1 MKPLTP
7 NLRLHTRD
15 KAHATK
21 RILTRPFDADEFLK
35 GIVDRYIMNKNTLT
49 SVIYYSGDLLDYFKQ
64 RCKAHGLPESPIGL
78 AKHRFS
84 CMRKV
89 LTLHCTHKL
98 PFMDTS
104 VYILGSRPA
113 GSVAVQVA
121 NVYLAEPDEVS
132 IQVGMMAV
140 ASGQVMQLLRFVD
153 VHHPDLSRMGWEVAD
168 FRNAV
173 RQMWSAGGVLN
184 EPQGMFR
191 VMLKQLEIPFT
202 YQHKREVTVVGGTA
216 YAPEDPLVQRALGRM
231 RVWQTLALATTSTEF
246 PSYELCQSF
255 SVLALGPQRKDLDHT
270 LVKNHL
276 RRLSLLTGE
285 SAAELQ
291 EQHKIFFPAASM
303 YYNVAGL
310 TTMEAWRRSLL
321 REHGTRWASRAVA
334 NKALLNTV
342 VKCGA
347 AGVSTHSLDSLFS
360 VIKLRKKSR
369 AAGQSEISE
378 LDTVQLLV
386 GAPEAER
393 DAIIKDARALW
404 CKWKSGVAR
413 KMSGPRID
421 KGQKRNHGGCK
432 TGASG
437 CNKGEHG
444 GHNVNGHD
452 LSLALNEANG
462 LRFAV

>member
-1 MKPLTP
+1 
-7 NLRLHTRD
+7 
-15 KAHATK
+15 
-21 RILTRPFDADEFLK
+21 
-35 GIVDRYIMNKNTLT
+35 
-49 SVIYYSGDLLDYFKQ
+49 
-64 RCKAHGLPESPIGL
+64 
-78 AKHRFS
+78 
-84 CMRKV
+84 
-89 LTLHCTHKL
+89 
-98 PFMDTS
+98 MDTS

-153 VHHPDLSRMGWEVAD
+153 VHHPDLSRMGWEVAY

-173 RQMWSAGGVLN
+173 CQMWSAGGVLY

-202 YQHKREVTVVGGTA
+202 YQHKRAVTVVGGTA

-270 LVKNHL
+270 LVNNHL
-276 RRLSLLTGE
+276 RRLCLLTGE

-291 EQHKIFFPAASM
+291 EQHKTFFPAASM
-303 YYNVAGL
+303 YYNAAGL
-310 TTMEAWRRSLL
+310 TPLEAWKRSLI
-321 REHGTRWASRAVA
+321 REHGTRGSRAVA
-334 NKALLNTV
+334 NKALLTTV
-342 VKCGA
+342 VKFGA
-347 AGVSTHSLDSLFS
+347 TGVSTHSLDSLFS
-360 VIKLRKKSR
+360 VIKLRQKSR

-413 KMSGPRID
+413 KTSGPRID